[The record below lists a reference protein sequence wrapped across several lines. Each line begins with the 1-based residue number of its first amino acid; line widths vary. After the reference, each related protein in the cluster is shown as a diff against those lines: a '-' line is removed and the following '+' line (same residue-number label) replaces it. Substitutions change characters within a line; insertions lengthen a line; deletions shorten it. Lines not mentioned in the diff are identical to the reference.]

1 VTSGTPQPPSPG
13 VTYPVSGEA
22 PTRPGA
28 MRPVLLTSLRDLQW
42 RIRRFLLA
50 AVATGFV
57 LALALMMS
65 GISNSFSVEV
75 HDTIAALGAQTWLV
89 RAGSPGPFT
98 DPVPLPLRTVAE
110 ASRLPG
116 VTAAAALVVS
126 RAIETTPGTSAS
138 SEKNVNVLGVE
149 PGRLGSPAVVRGHG
163 LGGGDEIVADESLD
177 VALGSTVALNGTT
190 FRVVGLTS
198 GITYFAGQ
206 PVVFMG
212 VGAINRLDGLSPPVA
227 TAVLL
232 EGVPTQTL
240 PGFTALTD
248 AQVRTD
254 LGRPVAQASKTIEL
268 IEVLLWIVAAAI
280 IAAIIYLSA
289 LERRADF
296 AVMKAVGTPSWHLFV
311 GLVVQAAL
319 MACAAAAIGFL
330 VEAAVAPTSS
340 MAVRL
345 SGANYA
351 AVPVLAVLVGI
362 VASFLPA
369 RRAARVDPARA
380 FGAG

>member
-1 VTSGTPQPPSPG
+1 
-13 VTYPVSGEA
+13 
-22 PTRPGA
+22 
-28 MRPVLLTSLRDLQW
+28 
-42 RIRRFLLA
+42 
-50 AVATGFV
+50 
-57 LALALMMS
+57 
-65 GISNSFSVEV
+65 
-75 HDTIAALGAQTWLV
+75 
-89 RAGSPGPFT
+89 
-98 DPVPLPLRTVAE
+98 
-110 ASRLPG
+110 
-116 VTAAAALVVS
+116 
-126 RAIETTPGTSAS
+126 
-138 SEKNVNVLGVE
+138 VNVLGIE
-149 PGRLGSPAVVRGHG
+149 PGRLGSPAVVQGQG
-163 LGGGDEIVADESLD
+163 LGGGDEIVADESLHL
-177 VALGSTVALNGTT
+177 ALGSTVALNGTT
-190 FRVVGLTS
+190 FRVVGLTN

-212 VGAINRLDGLSPPVA
+212 LGALNRMDGSSPPVA

-232 EGVPTQTL
+232 DGVPTRTL

-248 AQVRTD
+248 SQVRTD
-254 LGRPVAQASKTIEL
+254 LGRPVAQASKTIKL

-319 MACAAAAIGFL
+319 LACVAAAIGFL

-345 SGANYA
+345 SGADYA

-369 RRAARVDPARA
+369 RRAARVDPALA